1 VIKLERE
8 YITVGALNKYL
19 KTYID
24 SDPFLQTIYLKGEL
38 SNFKAH
44 TSGHYYFTIKDETSR
59 VKAVM
64 FAFNNRKL
72 PFQPQ
77 DGMKVLIT
85 GQISVYEASG
95 SYQVYVEEMLEDGLG
110 NLFIAYEQLK
120 KKLQAEGLFDYI
132 HKKKIPKIPSRV
144 GIITAPT
151 GAAIKDIISTIKRR
165 YPLCETILFPSLVQG
180 SEAKDDLV
188 WQLKR
193 AEDYHL
199 DVLIIGRGGG
209 SIEDLWAFNEE
220 SVARAIFAC
229 PIPIV
234 SAVGHEIDFT
244 ISDLVADLR
253 APTPTGAAEIVVPNI
268 TDILNYISQVKIRIS
283 EAIKNKIEQEQLK
296 LTQLKTAYVLKKPL
310 AIYEIKGQKLDN
322 LVERLVSIMT
332 NKITYAKSNCFNL
345 IKQLEILNPLK
356 VIKRG
361 YAVVKKQAVTVSM
374 VNKLKID
381 DLIDIYLKDGLVK
394 AMVKEIKEE

>member
-1 VIKLERE
+1 
-8 YITVGALNKYL
+8 
-19 KTYID
+19 
-24 SDPFLQTIYLKGEL
+24 
-38 SNFKAH
+38 
-44 TSGHYYFTIKDETSR
+44 
-59 VKAVM
+59 
-64 FAFNNRKL
+64 
-72 PFQPQ
+72 
-77 DGMKVLIT
+77 

-95 SYQVYVEEMLEDGLG
+95 SHQVYVEEMLEDGLG

-120 KKLQAEGLFDYI
+120 KKLQAEGLFDHI

-151 GAAIKDIISTIKRR
+151 GAAIKDIVSTIKRR

-193 AEDYHL
+193 AEDYRL

-356 VIKRG
+356 VIQRG
-361 YAVVKKQAVTVSM
+361 YAVVKKQAVTISM

-381 DLIDIYLKDGLVK
+381 DLIDVYLKDGLVK
-394 AMVKEIKEE
+394 ATIKEIKEE